1 MLFLDSMTTDDSKAG
16 KVATQF
22 GVPTLYRQV
31 FLDNHLTSEYIQGQF
46 QQLIRDAQKNRSAVA
61 IAHPHPETIAALTRL
76 LPTLVDNDIEL
87 VPLSYLLNQKKAY
100 NTSLAITD

>member
-1 MLFLDSMTTDDSKAG
+1 MLFLDSMTTDDSQAG
-16 KVATQF
+16 TVATQL

-31 FLDNHLTSEYIQGQF
+31 FLDNQLTSDYIQGQF
-46 QQLIRDAQKNRSAVA
+46 QQLIHDAQKNRSAIA

-76 LPTLVDNDIEL
+76 LPTLADNKIEL
-87 VPLSYLLNQKKAY
+87 VPLSYLLTQRKTY